1 MVQRNNVWRSE
12 KKKKMKK
19 KENQKEKKIFT
30 FEEAGMP
37 EAGLLIHSDTKIL
50 VKEADPDDQKL
61 DPALSGF
68 RSSESLVLLIPS
80 FPDIFNDK

>member
-1 MVQRNNVWRSE
+1 
-12 KKKKMKK
+12 
-19 KENQKEKKIFT
+19 
-30 FEEAGMP
+30 MP

-68 RSSESLVLLIPS
+68 RSSGLLPVIFVPSL
-80 FPDIFNDK
+80 PDIFNNK